1 MSNPLHRPGLINSIF
16 LEGHGRGREWLFA
29 NARRTSYSQA
39 RHAAQCNHQPDRGGR
54 QSGPQ
59 QPRHHHARQGAERGA
74 LVSHARSRFAGTLGI
89 GLQTVTGKW
98 KVEGGGRGIEGR
110 ERVLA
115 MNPRRTDFAVVNA
128 GQRTRALVFRRQP
141 QTRLNGAL
149 HVVRVAVQYGVM
161 FDRQGIFNGAW
172 REPGRFV
179 HGPGSGNT
187 YGAKATDCLR

>member
-1 MSNPLHRPGLINSIF
+1 MSGCLLTQDARAIPKRATLLNAIISPTGEADNLAPNSQDIIM
-16 LEGHGRGREWLFA
+16 HGRVLSAELLSRTPEVGLLAPLASGCRLSLESGRW
-29 NARRTSYSQA
+29 R
-39 RHAAQCNHQPDRGGR
+39 
-54 QSGPQ
+54 
-59 QPRHHHARQGAERGA
+59 
-74 LVSHARSRFAGTLGI
+74 
-89 GLQTVTGKW
+89 
-98 KVEGGGRGIEGR
+98 GGGRGIEGR

-179 HGPGSGNT
+179 HGPGPGNT

>member
-1 MSNPLHRPGLINSIF
+1 MLDLRRRERRCEGKARGCKRSSLACPWPKLPRLGCGGQVSNPLHRPGLTNSIF

-74 LVSHARSRFAGTLGI
+74 LVSHARRRVAGTLGI

-98 KVEGGGRGIEGR
+98 KVEGGGSGDRGPR
-110 ERVLA
+110 ACVLA
-115 MNPRRTDFAVVNA
+115 ADGLCSSKYRPAHA
-128 GQRTRALVFRRQP
+128 RASLSP
-141 QTRLNGAL
+141 T
-149 HVVRVAVQYGVM
+149 
-161 FDRQGIFNGAW
+161 
-172 REPGRFV
+172 
-179 HGPGSGNT
+179 
-187 YGAKATDCLR
+187 ATDSS